1 MSKIISYRGVIPSGQ
16 QVKIQLATIQGKVGY
31 KINKF
36 QVINKQ
42 PNEQTVE
49 LQGQIYKTNQTGI
62 ITNVIDFSDA
72 NLLAVST
79 YVNSSSSAYPQ
90 SDIIIFDNEKFNQ
103 DIYVVGIDMGGDSRE
118 VNYYLE
124 LETSSLNDLEATMI
138 TLKSLRTITS

>member
-16 QVKIQLATIQGKVGY
+16 QVKIQLSTIQGKVGY

-72 NLLAVST
+72 NLLAVTT

-124 LETSSLNDLEATMI
+124 LETMSLSDLESTML
-138 TLKSLRTITS
+138 TLKNLRTITS